1 MFPMAIAADGELVG
15 GRPDEQENDHGR
27 EQEGTATGPRDQD
40 QGQQVFPLPLLSGTC
55 IRGGGV
61 YQIQTHPSRGEGV
74 WVDAVQ
80 MSICFLCL
88 FKT

>member
-40 QGQQVFPLPLLSGTC
+40 QGQQVFPLPLLSG
-55 IRGGGV
+55 
-61 YQIQTHPSRGEGV
+61 
-74 WVDAVQ
+74 A
-80 MSICFLCL
+80 
-88 FKT
+88 